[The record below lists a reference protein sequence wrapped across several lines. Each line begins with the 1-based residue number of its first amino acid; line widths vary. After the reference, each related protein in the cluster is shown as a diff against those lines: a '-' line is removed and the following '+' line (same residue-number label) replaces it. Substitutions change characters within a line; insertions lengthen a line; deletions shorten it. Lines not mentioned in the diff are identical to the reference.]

1 LIKIK
6 ILFHDYGGYSF
17 LIQFSRQ
24 LAHLGYE
31 VQHIYSGYNNS
42 PRGEMAK
49 KEDDLPNLTIKPLY
63 TRTPLNKYSFI
74 KRYAQENEFGRLVA
88 EEIVAWQPDM
98 VISANAPLDAQKHIL
113 RAATQHN
120 ARFVFWLQD
129 LLGIASERILS
140 KKIPILGKWIGKYY
154 IHMEQN
160 LLQRSDAILSICEE
174 FVPLIGSPNPN
185 VLVLPNWSPIEEI
198 PLCPKENPW
207 SISKGLD
214 KTYNILYTGTLGY
227 KQNPEMLWQLADHF
241 NSDSDVRVVV
251 VSEGLGAQILSEVKQ
266 SKNLPNLLV
275 LPYQYFSEY
284 PQVLASADV
293 LVGTLDADAGI
304 FSVPSKV
311 LAYLCSGKPQVLACP
326 KENLAARL
334 IEQHQ
339 AGIVTPSGE
348 TREMIQA
355 IDHLRLDPQLSKLIG
370 ENGRHYAEKHFI
382 IKPIVEKVIN
392 FLQI

>member
-1 LIKIK
+1 LR
-6 ILFHDYGGYSF
+6 ILFHDYGGYPF

-24 LAHLGYE
+24 LARLGHNIL
-31 VQHIYSGYNNS
+31 HIYSGYNNS
-42 PRGEMAK
+42 PRGEMAQK
-49 KEDDLPNLTIKPLY
+49 DEDLPSLTIKPLF

-74 KRYAQENEFGRLVA
+74 KRFMQENEFGRLVA
-88 EEIVAWQPDM
+88 AEITAWQPDL

-113 RAATQHN
+113 RAARQHN

-140 KKIPILGKWIGKYY
+140 KKIPLLGKWIGKYY
-154 IHMEQN
+154 IRKEQD
-160 LLQRSDAILSICEE
+160 LLQHSDTILSICEE
-174 FVPLIGSPNPN
+174 FVPLIGNPHPD

-198 PLCPKENPW
+198 PLFPKENPW
-207 SISKGLD
+207 SVSQGLD

-227 KQNPEMLWQLADHF
+227 KQNPEMLWQLANHF
-241 NSDSDVRVVV
+241 QAESGVRIVV
-251 VSEGLGAQILSEVKQ
+251 VSEGLGAQMLSEVKQ

-275 LPYQYFSEY
+275 LPYQAFSEY

-293 LVGTLDADAGI
+293 LVGTLAADAGI

-326 KENLAARL
+326 RENLAARL
-334 IEQHQ
+334 IEQNQ
-339 AGIVTPSGE
+339 AGIVTTPGD
-348 TREMIQA
+348 TQEMIQA
-355 IDHLRLDPQLSKLIG
+355 IDRLRLDPQLSKLIG
-370 ENGRHYAEKHFI
+370 KNGRQYARKSFI